1 MRLESLWASVS
12 LKCSKAAEEKD
23 LGPGLEDYEDLV
35 RKLLQR
41 GAQSMAPKVAKGVQV
56 ASILSDKLSS
66 FTTKAKALVVTELT
80 DTLGSVAQ
88 SLQMEEFMVLLDEDA
103 ALKANLPP
111 ISVLLAGLLVPVG
124 SSV

>member
-1 MRLESLWASVS
+1 M
-12 LKCSKAAEEKD
+12 
-23 LGPGLEDYEDLV
+23 GPGLEDYEDLV
-35 RKLLQR
+35 RTLLQR

>member
-1 MRLESLWASVS
+1 MKSFEIEKKLWASVS
-12 LKCSKAAEEKD
+12 LKCSKAAEETKD

-88 SLQMEEFMVLLDEDA
+88 SLQMEEFMVLL
-103 ALKANLPP
+103 
-111 ISVLLAGLLVPVG
+111 AGLLVPVG